1 MRLAS
6 IKLISGE
13 EILAEVMDYIEEEEF
28 SSILIRNPIKVEL
41 SSTRKSRK
49 EYKLSPWIVFNK
61 AEIHEINIKNI
72 IGMCSVK
79 DEDVLDEYD
88 SFFTKKLNPG
98 PKLKRKT
105 PRNEK
110 FNEEYGYLGSVK
122 EFRDQLERLYKMDSE
137 ERPKDL

>member
-13 EILAEVMDYIEEEEF
+13 EILADIMDFIEEEEF
-28 SSILIRNPIKVEL
+28 SSIIIRNPVKVEIN
-41 SSTRKSRK
+41 STRKTRK
-49 EYKLSPWIVFNK
+49 EYKLSPWIIFNNT
-61 AEIHEINIKNI
+61 EIHEINIKNI

-79 DEDVLDEYD
+79 DENVREEYD
-88 SFFTKKLNPG
+88 SFFSKKLNSG
-98 PKLKRKT
+98 PKVKQRT

-122 EFRDQLERLYKMDSE
+122 EFREHLERLYKIDSE

>member
-1 MRLAS
+1 M
-6 IKLISGE
+6 
-13 EILAEVMDYIEEEEF
+13 
-28 SSILIRNPIKVEL
+28 
-41 SSTRKSRK
+41 
-49 EYKLSPWIVFNK
+49 VFNK
-61 AEIHEINIKNI
+61 VEIHEINIKNI